1 MGFATVIK
9 NQSYMTRMMK
19 LSMKLYRKGQVQKKK
34 KKKKKKKEKLVNQI
48 VNIYLDVIYC
58 HCFKLHVFFLK
69 KNFYEKFL

>member
-9 NQSYMTRMMK
+9 SQSYMTRMMK

-34 KKKKKKKEKLVNQI
+34 KKKEKLVSQI

-69 KNFYEKFL
+69 KNFYKKFL

>member
-9 NQSYMTRMMK
+9 SQSYMTRMMK

-34 KKKKKKKEKLVNQI
+34 IKIKKEKLVNQI

>member
-9 NQSYMTRMMK
+9 SQSYMTRMMK

-34 KKKKKKKEKLVNQI
+34 IKIKKEKLVNQI

-58 HCFKLHVFFLK
+58 HCFTLHVFF
-69 KNFYEKFL
+69 